1 MATFAADP
9 ARFESLDDC
18 QTEYDQLHAAL
29 KTRPAI
35 EQAKGILM
43 AEHGCSPDEA
53 FDMLSEASQRNKRKL
68 RDVAEGVVACVQDEP
83 APETIAVVHG
93 D

>member
-43 AEHGCSPDEA
+43 AEHGCSPD
-53 FDMLSEASQRNKRKL
+53 
-68 RDVAEGVVACVQDEP
+68 
-83 APETIAVVHG
+83 
-93 D
+93 